1 MDMRLDGH
9 SLATRMTRIP
19 KSTRFA
25 LGVGLLSILG
35 VGCSGSIGAP
45 GSSHS
50 GGAGGGAG
58 TMPGGPA
65 TGNGGAPGSGAGG
78 MVVPPVMAGGAG
90 SSFIDPT
97 PGALARLTNVEYS
110 QAVADL
116 LGEPADASIRYRF
129 PEDPRQHGFDN
140 NVALLHISTA
150 NSQSYA
156 AAAEAIATATFAS
169 PARRALVLSCDP
181 ATGAACLTAY
191 IQTMGRRMYRRPLAA
206 DEVNGFTA
214 LAATAAVATDPT
226 SGFQAVL
233 QAMLQSPYFLF
244 RVGIGTAN
252 PAQPTI
258 VGLNG
263 FELATRL
270 SFLLWG
276 TTPDDAL
283 LDKAQGGALDNPT
296 GVTAV
301 VAQMLG
307 DPRSRR
313 GVKRFYGQWL
323 PLALI
328 SGPTADQ
335 DRVPNGDTA
344 LAADMVEETSRFVD
358 NVFWGGGTVLDLL
371 TAKYTFVSA
380 KLATIYGVTAATTAA
395 NPWVRVDFG
404 ASSQRAGLLTQ
415 GTMLAAGSHGT
426 KPSNTRRGEIIREQL
441 LCNDI
446 PSPPPGV
453 NANVPPAQPGETEQQ
468 TFIRHTTDPSCASCH
483 SLMDP
488 IGWGLA
494 GFDQTGAA
502 RTKDTNGQPISV
514 AGQIK
519 GMMPPDFNGPTDL
532 AQKLAQSSQ
541 FRQCFAEQL
550 FRYAY
555 QRVETSMDAP
565 GIAELQGRF
574 EGSSWAFDKGLT
586 ALVLSDGFRYRN
598 KGDAP

>member
-1 MDMRLDGH
+1 MQG
-9 SLATRMTRIP
+9 
-19 KSTRFA
+19 
-25 LGVGLLSILG
+25 
-35 VGCSGSIGAP
+35 GSASNGAAP
-45 GSSHS
+45 GT
-50 GGAGGGAG
+50 GAGS
-58 TMPGGPA
+58 PGM
-65 TGNGGAPGSGAGG
+65 S
-78 MVVPPVMAGGAG
+78 VPPVMTGEAG
-90 SSFIDPT
+90 SSFINPS

-110 QAVADL
+110 QTVADL
-116 LGEPADASIRYRF
+116 LGEPPDASVRYRF

-140 NVALLHISTA
+140 NVDLLHVSTA
-150 NSQSYA
+150 HTDRYA
-156 AAAEAIATATFAS
+156 AAAEAIAAATFAS
-169 PARRALVLSCDP
+169 PARRALVLTCDP
-181 ATGAACLTAY
+181 TTGAACLTMY
-191 IQTMGRRMYRRPLAA
+191 IQTMGRRLYRRPLTA
-206 DEVNGFTA
+206 DEVNGFSA
-214 LAATAAVATDPT
+214 LAASTAVASDPT
-226 SGFQAVL
+226 SGPQVVL
-233 QAMLQSPYFLF
+233 QAMLLSPHFLF
-244 RVGIGTAN
+244 RVAVGVAN

-270 SFLLWG
+270 AFFLWG
-276 TTPDDAL
+276 TAPNDAL
-283 LDKAQGGALDNPT
+283 LDMAQGGALDTPN
-296 GVTAV
+296 GVASV
-301 VAQMLG
+301 VAQMLV

-313 GVKRFYGQWL
+313 GIKRFYGQWL
-323 PLALI
+323 PLTMI

-335 DRVPNGDTA
+335 DRVPHGDAA

-358 NVFWGGGTVLDLL
+358 SVFWDGGTVLDLL

-380 KLATIYGVTAATTAA
+380 RLATIYGVTAPTTAA
-395 NPWVRVDFG
+395 TPWIRVDFG

-415 GTMLAAGSHGT
+415 GTILAAGSHGT

-468 TFIRHTTDPSCASCH
+468 TFARHTTDPSCASCH

-494 GFDQTGAA
+494 GFDETGAA

-519 GMMPPDFNGPTDL
+519 GMVPPDFNGPTDL

-541 FRQCFAEQL
+541 FRQCFAQQL

-555 QRVETSMDAP
+555 GRVETGMDAP
-565 GIAELQGRF
+565 GIAQLEGRF
-574 EGSSWAFDKGLT
+574 EGSNWAFDKGLT

>member
-1 MDMRLDGH
+1 VL
-9 SLATRMTRIP
+9 
-19 KSTRFA
+19 
-25 LGVGLLSILG
+25 
-35 VGCSGSIGAP
+35 
-45 GSSHS
+45 
-50 GGAGGGAG
+50 
-58 TMPGGPA
+58 
-65 TGNGGAPGSGAGG
+65 TGE
-78 MVVPPVMAGGAG
+78 AG
-90 SSFIDPT
+90 SAFIDPT
-97 PGALARLTNVEYS
+97 PGALFRLTNVEYS
-110 QAVADL
+110 QTVADL

-140 NVALLHISTA
+140 NVALLHLSTA
-150 NSQSYA
+150 QSDRYA
-156 AAAEAIATATFAS
+156 AAAEAIVTATFAS

-181 ATGAACLTAY
+181 AAGAACLTTY
-191 IQTMGRRMYRRPLAA
+191 IQTMGRRMYRRPLAS
-206 DEVNGFTA
+206 DEVNGLTA
-214 LAATAAVATDPT
+214 LAASAAVATDPT

-270 SFLLWG
+270 SFFLWG

-283 LDKAQGGALDNPT
+283 LDKAQGGALDNPA
-296 GVTAV
+296 GVGAV
-301 VAQMLG
+301 VGQMLV

-323 PLALI
+323 PLTLI

-358 NVFWGGGTVLDLL
+358 SVFWGGGTVLDLL

-380 KLATIYGVTAATTAA
+380 RLATIYGVMAATTVA
-395 NPWVRVDFG
+395 NPWARVDFG
-404 ASSQRAGLLTQ
+404 TNSQRAGLLTQ

-453 NANVPPAQPGETEQQ
+453 NANIPPAQAGETEQQ

-483 SLMDP
+483 SMMDP

-502 RTKDTNGQPISV
+502 RTKDANGQPISV

-519 GMMPPDFNGPTDL
+519 GMVPPDFNGPTEL
-532 AQKLAQSSQ
+532 AQKLAQSNQ
-541 FRQCFAEQL
+541 FRQCFAQQL

-555 QRVETSMDAP
+555 GRVETNMDAP
-565 GIAELQGRF
+565 GITQLEARF
-574 EGSSWAFDKGLT
+574 EGSNWAFDKGLT